1 MWLSVVTPRAGASTV
16 PSPQSTDSALPGSG
30 VVGTAVSI
38 TGIAASNGSAL
49 SVDWGDGTVEAPA
62 VGVTTLSHSYA
73 AAGSFS
79 LKLVLSGAGGLTAER
94 SGTVVVSAAPSSGD
108 TPELFFS
115 EYVEGSSNN
124 KALEIYNPT
133 AGTVDL
139 TAYTVRLYA
148 NGGSTP
154 TSSLPLTGTL
164 EPGKTLVLIHAS
176 FTTTVTLPGALKVG
190 VVNFNGDDAVT
201 LEKSGTVIDS
211 FGQVGFDP
219 GTAWTGG
226 TLSALD
232 RTLRRKPGIVHGSVP
247 AAAPAAWD
255 LSSEWVGFPIDTF
268 DGLGSHVAQ

>member
-1 MWLSVVTPRAGASTV
+1 
-16 PSPQSTDSALPGSG
+16 
-30 VVGTAVSI
+30 
-38 TGIAASNGSAL
+38 
-49 SVDWGDGTVEAPA
+49 
-62 VGVTTLSHSYA
+62 
-73 AAGSFS
+73 
-79 LKLVLSGAGGLTAER
+79 
-94 SGTVVVSAAPSSGD
+94 
-108 TPELFFS
+108 
-115 EYVEGSSNN
+115 
-124 KALEIYNPT
+124 
-133 AGTVDL
+133 VDL

-148 NGGSTP
+148 NGGTAP
-154 TSSLPLTGTL
+154 TTSLPLTGTL
-164 EPGKTLVLIHAS
+164 EAGKTLLLINAS
-176 FTTTVTLPGALKVG
+176 FTTAVTLPGALKTG

-201 LEKSGTVIDS
+201 LEKSGTVIDA